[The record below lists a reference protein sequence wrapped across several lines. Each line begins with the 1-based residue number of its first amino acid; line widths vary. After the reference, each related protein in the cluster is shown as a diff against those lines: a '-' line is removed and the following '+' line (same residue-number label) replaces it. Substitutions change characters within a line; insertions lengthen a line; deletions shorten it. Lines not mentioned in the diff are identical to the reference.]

1 MSTSALFTPGQKSQK
16 SCRPLPESPVS
27 PWNRRELSNVASW
40 VFQFAGGWIWSG
52 HPVCTSGRGAF
63 QIFLMT
69 QDQFLT
75 ARRGKG
81 SWSFCEAPP
90 PVSRAWYSP
99 NSFQVKKAWIFVQ
112 PHSLNRLCRGYLV
125 KSGSGGSCS
134 KAPGITQV
142 SREDICS
149 LILEFYL
156 LNNLEARRREKTW
169 TL

>member
-1 MSTSALFTPGQKSQK
+1 MSPLKSSALFTPGQKSQK
-16 SCRPLPESPVS
+16 SIRPLPESPLS
-27 PWNRRELSNVASW
+27 PWNRESFQTWLPEFSNLLVGGSGVGIPSAHL
-40 VFQFAGGWIWSG
+40 AG
-52 HPVCTSGRGAF
+52 GAF

-99 NSFQVKKAWIFVQ
+99 NSFQVKKARIFVQ
-112 PHSLNRLCRGYLV
+112 LHWLDRLCRGYLA
-125 KSGSGGSCS
+125 KSGSDSSS

-142 SREDICS
+142 SREDICR
-149 LILEFYL
+149 FFF
-156 LNNLEARRREKTW
+156 AG
-169 TL
+169 